1 MQHYCKYL
9 FGHSFNEHCSHVIFY
24 NSYCHTN
31 IFVHLILFQEIM
43 DFHDDFNDVLAEKV
57 NEDGTSYAKGNAILM
72 RYVDQLL
79 P

>member
-1 MQHYCKYL
+1 
-9 FGHSFNEHCSHVIFY
+9 
-24 NSYCHTN
+24 
-31 IFVHLILFQEIM
+31 M